1 LGLHFGGG
9 YVPCPLAP
17 IRNDP
22 ERSARHFAHV
32 DALLD
37 RPLFISTEHLLCE
50 LPQSVA
56 AMHLDALRTRVAE
69 PTVHQAALWDA
80 AVLMLTS
87 GSTGNSKAV
96 ELTHGN
102 VLASMAGRAERLEL
116 TCADITLNWIA
127 FDHVAALMESH
138 MIAVYVGAN
147 QVHAD
152 PIAMVAD
159 PLQFLRLIDRH
170 RVSLAFAPN
179 FFLAQINGA
188 LQTSEMSDRIDLSCL
203 RRIVTGGEANVVETG
218 KRFLDLLAQN
228 VLWPAFGMTETCAAS
243 VYSQEFPD
251 RDLNREFGAVG
262 LPINGLEVRIVDDHG
277 ALQVGEPGE
286 LQLRGPV
293 IFRRYYNNEE
303 ATRAAFTSDGWFR
316 TGDVGRMDDG
326 RLILVARIKDSII
339 VNGINYFS
347 HEIETQLEQLN
358 GIERSFVAAFA
369 TRPKGA
375 DTEQLIVAFS
385 PAFQSDEEQ
394 LYRLVVAVRNAV
406 VMLWGFSPT
415 LVLPLRKVAFPRTS
429 LGKIQR
435 SLMRKRFEAGDF
447 AASVDHITGV
457 ISRQLGPHIPPA
469 DSLEVEIAQVCCEI
483 LGIDLTS
490 LSATANFFDLDAT
503 SIKILRL
510 THALEQRFGLE
521 GALPIVLRN
530 PSVRGLAQRIS
541 AKKRGEVGEY
551 DPVVSLQATGKK
563 TPPLFC
569 VHPGEGDILV
579 WVNLARC
586 FLNDRP
592 IYALLAPGFSAGEER
607 FKSFDEIVSTHV
619 SAILRCQP
627 RGPYLLAGYATG
639 VNIVFEIA
647 KELEA
652 RGYRVAFF
660 GCVDWMPTEQAS
672 PGAPYGFLA
681 TGLAFALGFISLAQW
696 NALCG
701 NGVRCR
707 RWAPKLGDSYPR
719 QGAKKCAASVDGLIS
734 IDMTATMA
742 HRGPDDEGSWIDGP
756 VALGHRRLA
765 IIDIEGGRQPMTLQ
779 EDGRPALVLVYT
791 GETYNYRELRQRLA
805 AAGHRFDTSSDTE
818 VVLHAHREWG
828 RRDPRTAVS
837 ELNGM
842 FAYALWDTAKREL
855 TLVRDRLGIKPLYY
869 YATEHGVLF
878 GSEPKAILAN
888 GLAERV
894 VDADGLRRAL
904 SFVANPHNA
913 VFRGMR
919 EVPPGHVVRVTRDGV
934 QQLTYWQLTDSGH
947 TDDVPTTVL
956 HVCELLEDTTQRQLI
971 SDVPLCTLLSGGLDS
986 SALTALAARFSHER
1000 IRSFALDFVGYTD
1013 NFTPGPMRD
1022 TPDGPY
1028 VQEVAKFVGT
1038 DHTDITLSAGELM
1051 DPDVRVAIHH
1061 AYDLPITWGDL
1072 DSSLYL
1078 LFRAIRQHST
1088 VVLSGESADEVFGGY
1103 PGFHDPAHVQ
1113 ADTFPWFGGRENIN
1127 TGPQYMDPGLVGKLD
1142 LLGYLDDQYRRALAE
1157 VPALTGPASADPH
1170 ERRMREVCY
1179 LFLTRHLPMLLDR
1192 KDRVSMALGLEVR
1205 VPYCDHRLVAYV
1217 FGTPWA
1223 HKTFD
1228 GREKSL
1234 LRAATADLL
1243 PQSVVQRVKSAYPS
1257 IQDPTYDR
1265 MLRTR
1270 FTALLTDRNAAGAPL
1285 LSIDGSHALLN
1296 ATDNVRWVE
1305 HILTLEDFLTDYNV
1319 TLMV

>member
-1 LGLHFGGG
+1 MSVAIADDRASSCVAALLLRAASQHPKSGVYVATGSSNAEFLTYPALLSEAQQISAGLQARIASRDTKVALLLDRARDFIPAFWACILGG

-37 RPLFISTEHLLCE
+37 RPLFISTEHLLRE

-56 AMHLDALRTRVAE
+56 AMHLDALRTRIAQQ
-69 PTVHQAALWDA
+69 TVHQADLSDT

-102 VLASMAGRAERLEL
+102 VLASMSGRAERLQL

-179 FFLAQINGA
+179 FFLAQTNGA
-188 LQTSEMSDRIDLSCL
+188 LQTSDMSDRIDLSCL

-218 KRFLDLLAQN
+218 KRFLDLLAPYGLARN

-243 VYSQEFPD
+243 VYSHEFPD
-251 RDLNREFGAVG
+251 RDLNREFAAVG
-262 LPINGLEVRIVDDHG
+262 LPINGLEVRIVDEHG

-385 PAFQSDEEQ
+385 PTFQLGDEEQ

-406 VMLWGFSPT
+406 VMLWGFSPA
-415 LVLPLRKVAFPRTS
+415 LILPLPKDAFPRTS

-435 SLMRKRFEAGDF
+435 SLMRKRFEAGHF
-447 AASVDHITGV
+447 ADSVDYVTSV
-457 ISRQLGPHIPPA
+457 ISRQLGPRIPPA
-469 DSLEVEIAQVCCEI
+469 DSLELEIAQTCCEI
-483 LGIDLTS
+483 LELDLTS
-490 LSATANFFDLDAT
+490 LSVITSFYDLGAT
-503 SIKILRL
+503 SVKMLRL

-530 PSVRGLAQRIS
+530 PSVRELAQSIS

-551 DPVVSLQATGKK
+551 DPVVPLQVTGKR

-592 IYALLAPGFSAGEER
+592 IYALLAPGFGAGEER
-607 FKSFDEIVSTHV
+607 FKSFGEIVSTHV

-652 RGYRVAFF
+652 RGHRVAFF

-681 TGLAFALGFISLAQW
+681 TGLAFALGFISLTQW
-696 NALCG
+696 EQLWGELQAPPEREKEDICEYALKFA
-701 NGVRCR
+701 R
-707 RWAPKLGDSYPR
+707 L
-719 QGAKKCAASVDGLIS
+719 
-734 IDMTATMA
+734 
-742 HRGPDDEGSWIDGP
+742 E
-756 VALGHRRLA
+756 RLA
-765 IIDIEGGRQPMTLQ
+765 ELGLDLQKFSVWVGITHWMEQLIMPHTLS
-779 EDGRPALVLVYT
+779 G
-791 GETYNYRELRQRLA
+791 
-805 AAGHRFDTSSDTE
+805 S
-818 VVLHAHREWG
+818 
-828 RRDPRTAVS
+828 
-837 ELNGM
+837 
-842 FAYALWDTAKREL
+842 
-855 TLVRDRLGIKPLYY
+855 IK
-869 YATEHGVLF
+869 T
-878 GSEPKAILAN
+878 IT
-888 GLAERV
+888 
-894 VDADGLRRAL
+894 
-904 SFVANPHNA
+904 
-913 VFRGMR
+913 VFRSAGLP
-919 EVPPGHVVRVTRDGV
+919 ESPLFPGVNGDNWRNMLRNWDKFAS
-934 QQLTYWQLTDSGH
+934 QAKYI
-947 TDDVPTTVL
+947 DVAGNHFTVL
-956 HVCELLEDTTQRQLI
+956 HPEHIVAFSNVLRTEIERALDADSVPASSCDEQVQLAQ
-971 SDVPLCTLLSGGLDS
+971 GLRCDS
-986 SALTALAARFSHER
+986 SSAAL
-1000 IRSFALDFVGYTD
+1000 
-1013 NFTPGPMRD
+1013 P
-1022 TPDGPY
+1022 
-1028 VQEVAKFVGT
+1028 
-1038 DHTDITLSAGELM
+1038 
-1051 DPDVRVAIHH
+1051 
-1061 AYDLPITWGDL
+1061 
-1072 DSSLYL
+1072 
-1078 LFRAIRQHST
+1078 ST
-1088 VVLSGESADEVFGGY
+1088 
-1103 PGFHDPAHVQ
+1103 
-1113 ADTFPWFGGRENIN
+1113 
-1127 TGPQYMDPGLVGKLD
+1127 
-1142 LLGYLDDQYRRALAE
+1142 
-1157 VPALTGPASADPH
+1157 
-1170 ERRMREVCY
+1170 
-1179 LFLTRHLPMLLDR
+1179 
-1192 KDRVSMALGLEVR
+1192 
-1205 VPYCDHRLVAYV
+1205 
-1217 FGTPWA
+1217 
-1223 HKTFD
+1223 
-1228 GREKSL
+1228 
-1234 LRAATADLL
+1234 
-1243 PQSVVQRVKSAYPS
+1243 
-1257 IQDPTYDR
+1257 
-1265 MLRTR
+1265 
-1270 FTALLTDRNAAGAPL
+1270 
-1285 LSIDGSHALLN
+1285 
-1296 ATDNVRWVE
+1296 
-1305 HILTLEDFLTDYNV
+1305 
-1319 TLMV
+1319 